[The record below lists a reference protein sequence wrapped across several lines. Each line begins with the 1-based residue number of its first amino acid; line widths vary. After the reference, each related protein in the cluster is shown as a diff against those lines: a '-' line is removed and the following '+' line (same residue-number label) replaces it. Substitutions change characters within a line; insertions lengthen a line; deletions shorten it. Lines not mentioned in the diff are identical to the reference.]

1 MKIKR
6 TGICNTALHQ
16 SLAIN
21 NFTNQVKAT
30 CPCRHMGATA
40 LTATKLTQKS
50 DFCLI
55 LARIS
60 RKSKSS
66 KTGSSDQDFFWLQL
80 LLRANIFFPN
90 NSVSVYCLDNR
101 LGRATGQICARLI
114 QLTSALFQATGGL
127 PKIQATLR
135 CLQLRIHPTRSCPKI
150 SICFSTIKHI
160 QEVLDSE
167 REPFLKLIMQTSP
180 TGQLAGPQ
188 SILLFPPALITI
200 NLH

>member
-101 LGRATGQICARLI
+101 LGEPQDKSVHGSSNSPPPYFKLLEGFPKFRPRYDVSNWGSTQPGVVQKSVFVI
-114 QLTSALFQATGGL
+114 QPSN
-127 PKIQATLR
+127 
-135 CLQLRIHPTRSCPKI
+135 I
-150 SICFSTIKHI
+150 SRRYWT
-160 QEVLDSE
+160 Q
-167 REPFLKLIMQTSP
+167 RENPF
-180 TGQLAGPQ
+180 
-188 SILLFPPALITI
+188 
-200 NLH
+200 